1 MGTTEL
7 RSAGTHM
14 QEAAVGTNGQRV
26 AIDPPD
32 MRQSIG
38 WQFARMAMIRQ
49 ESAEA
54 ARLLT
59 SETGC
64 RSVKD
69 VQVRQALWM
78 LRQTQHS
85 IFW

>member
-1 MGTTEL
+1 
-7 RSAGTHM
+7 M
-14 QEAAVGTNGQRV
+14 QEAAVGTNGERV

-54 ARLLT
+54 ARLLI

-64 RSVKD
+64 RSVRD
-69 VQVRQALWM
+69 VQVRSALSTM
-78 LRQTQHS
+78 PQTQHY
-85 IFW
+85 IFWWHPMDVK